1 VIYEHGA
8 LSNKAENP
16 QVAHNV
22 LGQLL
27 HGFYI
32 STAWVLWIALGIIV
46 VSLVTGPYRWAVAGR
61 SFVRRGWDAV
71 AWHLHG
77 EGGRATLAW
86 IADHAG
92 LLQLGV
98 AVVAAIVL
106 LLVSVSWLS
115 FLLVGGLVA
124 VAEIYLASAKPPSE
138 EPPHDDGDAA
148 ADISSTDPQ
157 PST

>member
-1 VIYEHGA
+1 M
-8 LSNKAENP
+8 
-16 QVAHNV
+16 
-22 LGQLL
+22 
-27 HGFYI
+27 
-32 STAWVLWIALGIIV
+32 
-46 VSLVTGPYRWAVAGR
+46 
-61 SFVRRGWDAV
+61 

-124 VAEIYLASAKPPSE
+124 VAEVYLASVKPPSDE
-138 EPPHDDGDAA
+138 APHDDGGTATN
-148 ADISSTDPQ
+148 ISSTDSQ
-157 PST
+157 PSA